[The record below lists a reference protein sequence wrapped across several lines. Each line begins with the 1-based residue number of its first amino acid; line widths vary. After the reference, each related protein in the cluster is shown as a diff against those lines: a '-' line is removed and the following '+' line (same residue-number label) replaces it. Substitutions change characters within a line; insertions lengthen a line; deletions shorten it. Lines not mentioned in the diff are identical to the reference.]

1 MVARMHPIERLRY
14 VARAS
19 GAPQDVLVAETAV
32 ALGAFRDDPSGLVT
46 ACRRVVSRQLTS
58 GAMWWL
64 CSRVL
69 CAPDAMAEARAAV
82 DEIDADT
89 TARRLSAAIPQDASV
104 AVLGWQPL
112 VVEALVRRGDVEALV
127 IDTLGEGT
135 SLCRHL
141 ATRDIECIDVP
152 LAGLAAAVNAADVL
166 LIDISAA
173 GPSHGL
179 GVIGSFAALAVAQ
192 HCDTVA
198 WGAIGVGRMLPAR
211 VWQALTDR
219 LDADDDPWDRADDVV
234 PLALLDA
241 VVGPDGLETVA
252 DAVRRTAC
260 PIAPEL
266 FKPDIT

>member
-1 MVARMHPIERLRY
+1 MHPIERLRY

-19 GAPQDVLVAETAV
+19 GAPQDVLVAETAM

-69 CAPDAMAEARAAV
+69 CSPDAMAEARAAV
-82 DEIDADT
+82 AEIEADT
-89 TARRLSAAIPQDASV
+89 TARRLSAAIPADATV

-112 VVEALVRRGDVEALV
+112 VVEALLRRGDVEALV
-127 IDTLGEGT
+127 VDTLGEGS

-141 ATRDIECIDVP
+141 VTRDIECVDVP
-152 LAGLAAAVNAADVL
+152 LAGLAAAVRAADVL
-166 LIDISAA
+166 VVEMSAA
-173 GPSHGL
+173 GPTEGL
-179 GVIGSFAALAVAQ
+179 GVVGSLAALAVARQ
-192 HCDTVA
+192 CETSA
-198 WGAIGVGRMLPAR
+198 WGAIGIGRMLPAR
-211 VWQALTDR
+211 VWTALSDR
-219 LDADDDPWDRADDVV
+219 LDDEADPWDRPDDLV
-234 PLALLDA
+234 PLTLLDS
-241 VVGPDGLETVA
+241 VVGPDGVETVA

>member
-1 MVARMHPIERLRY
+1 MHPIERLRY

-69 CAPDAMAEARAAV
+69 CAPDAMSEARAAV
-82 DEIDADT
+82 AEIEADT
-89 TARRLSAAIPQDASV
+89 TARRLAGAIPPDAVV

-112 VVEALVRRGDVEALV
+112 VVEALVRRGDLEALV
-127 IDTLGEGT
+127 IDTLGEGS

-141 ATRDIECIDVP
+141 SSRDVECVDVP
-152 LAGLAAAVNAADVL
+152 LAGLAAAVNAADVVV
-166 LIDISAA
+166 IDISAA
-173 GPSHGL
+173 GPTHGL
-179 GVIGSFAALAVAQ
+179 GVVGSLAALAVARQ
-192 HCDTVA
+192 CDTSA
-198 WGAIGVGRMLPAR
+198 WGTIGVGRMLPSR
-211 VWQALTDR
+211 VWKALADR
-219 LDADDDPWDRADDVV
+219 LDDDADPWDRPDDVV
-234 PLALLDA
+234 PLSLLDA
-241 VVGPDGLETVA
+241 VVGPDGLETVEH
-252 DAVRRTAC
+252 AVRRTAC